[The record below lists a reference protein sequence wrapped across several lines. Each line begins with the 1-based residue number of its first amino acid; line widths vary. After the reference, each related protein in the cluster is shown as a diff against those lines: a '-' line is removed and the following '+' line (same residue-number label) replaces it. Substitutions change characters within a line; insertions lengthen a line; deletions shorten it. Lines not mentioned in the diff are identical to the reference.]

1 MKPATATME
10 EIDKVASI
18 ASVSSEQT
26 PTLLPKEE
34 KEVEEEKPDNP
45 ISEAVPALLDPENK
59 KETLRKHLFEEMTL
73 VRKT

>member
-1 MKPATATME
+1 M
-10 EIDKVASI
+10 
-18 ASVSSEQT
+18 
-26 PTLLPKEE
+26 
-34 KEVEEEKPDNP
+34 EEEKPDNP